1 VTFGALAPG
10 EGSCVNRFDFSPWLR
25 VLACFACAWF
35 AIAPRPAFGLQ
46 PLSTF
51 IQSSHKRNPDNLEAE
66 ANVRQSDAR
75 ADAVTGALLPR
86 LSAEGIYTRNQYE
99 AVVTLPGAGPEL
111 IITPENGLDG
121 FITLSVPLFQGQLWA
136 QRAAAKKSTQA
147 ASATRDFTE
156 LSVEESVARAYY
168 ELLGFEAA
176 LRSTKQGLEVAQ
188 NLQDLVSTRVDVG
201 IASNLDL
208 QRAIA
213 EVARRQQEVAAAELN
228 VYTARRA
235 LETASRTTPDP
246 VTESD
251 FVRDDLHEEAPL
263 HVWLGLKRD
272 SLVAVR
278 PAVLQTE
285 VARENRRAA
294 QAAWLPTLGA
304 QAQEHFTNA
313 TGFTG
318 RCCIYTLQAIATWQ
332 LDFTLAPNV
341 RAETAALDG
350 ARAREDRAR
359 RDAGDAIYDAWHQVR
374 ASIERARAALPQVE
388 AATLA
393 LTLARDRY
401 ENGVATQL
409 DVIQAQRDQLE
420 AEIASIQA
428 QASLQY
434 ARVLL
439 RLVSRS
445 VAGDAP

>member
-1 VTFGALAPG
+1 M
-10 EGSCVNRFDFSPWLR
+10 E
-25 VLACFACAWF
+25 
-35 AIAPRPAFGLQ
+35 
-46 PLSTF
+46 
-51 IQSSHKRNPDNLEAE
+51 SSRTRNPDNLEAE

-75 ADAVTGALLPR
+75 ADAVTGALLPSV
-86 LSAEGIYTRNQYE
+86 SAQGVYTRNQYE
-99 AVVTLPGAGPEL
+99 AVVTLPGGGPEL
-111 IITPENGLDG
+111 VITPQNGLDA
-121 FITLSVPLFQGQLWA
+121 FFTLSVPIFQGELWA
-136 QRAAAKKSTQA
+136 QRAAAKASTRA
-147 ASATRDFTE
+147 ASATQE
-156 LSVEESVARAYY
+156 LTQLAVEEAVAQAYY
-168 ELLGFEAA
+168 QLLGFEAA
-176 LRSTKQGLEVAQ
+176 LRQTKKSLDVAQ

-213 EVARRQQEVAAAELN
+213 EVAKRQQEVAAAEQN
-228 VYTARRA
+228 VYVSRRA

-263 HVWLGLKRD
+263 AKWLGIARD
-272 SLVAVR
+272 SLVVVR

-294 QAAWLPTLGA
+294 QAAWLPTVGA

-318 RCCIYTLQAIATWQ
+318 RCCAYTLQATATWQ

-341 RAETAALDG
+341 RAETAALSA

-359 RDAGDAIYDAWHQVR
+359 RDAGDSIYDAWHQVR
-374 ASIERARAALPQVE
+374 TSIERARAALPQVE

-439 RLVSRS
+439 RLVSRPA
-445 VAGDAP
+445 AGDAP